1 MNAIF
6 ITASGTQNPPTLA
19 STYGWVAL
27 GSVLGAVLVG
37 GGRALYCRRWGSGHH
52 HYDHAGGWTFWGSLA
67 GAFVGLAVGI
77 LWWASHVHHEM
88 GRGLGVFLVLAGGII
103 LYAWATPRR

>member
-1 MNAIF
+1 
-6 ITASGTQNPPTLA
+6 
-19 STYGWVAL
+19 
-27 GSVLGAVLVG
+27 
-37 GGRALYCRRWGSGHH
+37 
-52 HYDHAGGWTFWGSLA
+52 LA